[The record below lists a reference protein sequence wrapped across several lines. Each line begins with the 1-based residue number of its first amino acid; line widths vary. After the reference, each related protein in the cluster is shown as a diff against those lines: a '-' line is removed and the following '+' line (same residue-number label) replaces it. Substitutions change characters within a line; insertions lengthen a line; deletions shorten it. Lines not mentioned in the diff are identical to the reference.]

1 MMSMQLDNLRA
12 SLIVAFRASSAR
24 KLNKKVLTVVEQVHL
39 SNKNHVLTKDGI
51 RMAESPIS

>member
-1 MMSMQLDNLRA
+1 MQLDNLRA
-12 SLIVAFRASSAR
+12 SLIVAFRQ

-51 RMAESPIS
+51 RMAASPNS